1 MKKHVTHIKKIEYTP
16 SNGFRFIK
24 RSTHEFLKTQS
35 RVSIDDISANSIVE
49 SDFVGERFICTDNEE
64 VRAILEFYERQKDG
78 GGSHVFLKRDFKD
91 FIEIPK
97 DEYEHELLLFSN
109 VCYLTRGET
118 MFNQPITSNNIVGE
132 TTTKQQ
138 NGKSSIEEEIDR
150 EFAEAQKKL
159 DAMIH
164 NVEIHKIDNYSA
176 NAEYYSDINVW
187 SLANDKVLGRGWRSD
202 F

>member
-1 MKKHVTHIKKIEYTP
+1 MKKKHVTHIKKIEYTP

-35 RVSIDDISANSIVE
+35 RVTFDDIVANSIVE
-49 SDFVGERFICTDNEE
+49 SDFVGERFICTDNED
-64 VRAILEFYERQKDG
+64 VRVFLEFYERQKDG
-78 GGSHVFLKRDFKD
+78 GESHVFLKRDFKD
-91 FIEIPK
+91 FVEVPK
-97 DEYEHELLLFSN
+97 DEYEHELILFSN
-109 VCYLTRGET
+109 VCYRTRGKT
-118 MFNQPITSNNIVGE
+118 MYNQSITDNNIVGE
-132 TTTKQQ
+132 TAAEQQ

-176 NAEYYSDINVW
+176 NAEYYRDGDVW
-187 SLANDKVLGRGWRSD
+187 SMNEKIIGRVWRSD

>member
-1 MKKHVTHIKKIEYTP
+1 MKKKHVTHIKKIEYTP
-16 SNGFRFIK
+16 SDGFLFIR

-35 RVSIDDISANSIVE
+35 RVTFDDIVANSIVE

-64 VRAILEFYERQKDG
+64 VRAFLEFYERQKDG
-78 GGSHVFLKRDFKD
+78 GESHVFLKRDFKD
-91 FIEIPK
+91 FVEVPK

-118 MFNQPITSNNIVGE
+118 MFNQQITSNNIVGK
-132 TTTKQQ
+132 TASKHQ

-150 EFAEAQKKL
+150 EFAAAQKEI
-159 DAMIH
+159 DAMLYK
-164 NVEIHKIDNYSA
+164 VDNYSA
-176 NAEYYSDINVW
+176 EKYYNIDDLWYSDKL
-187 SLANDKVLGRGWRSD
+187 SGRGWRSD